1 MQPQMGDPG
10 SLRVWLGVRLASFAN
25 LDLLQQGTYRVRC
38 ALLLRG
44 PADGARGR
52 ALAPEYTFRGA
63 EIHFIDQEVE
73 LGELAQFEAVVPRG
87 GTRACYLDF
96 ELLFQ
101 EAPLSGV
108 SRSATEVT
116 GGAES
121 LGQQGPG
128 RRAERVVARETFHI
142 RDLGEVVCEYTP
154 LHFDRFHLALAD
166 LLVAAAPLEATS
178 EEASFS
184 GRALD
189 GGQTA
194 QEALVGVPAVW
205 GSAGQLFFGGCCSS
219 GGEGAPH
226 CADRCAC
233 ALAVAGGQSGGG
245 GGGGFSDIGFE
256 THEGLRRSL
265 SDALKLLEGLLGEG
279 CDVGRRAEGREVDD
293 MGAPLS
299 ELAARCTRSL
309 QREIF
314 SGSDVLHCSKVFSGV
329 LRGLLV
335 KEIPELLGLLRGV
348 WVGRRGDVWGKYLEG
363 QGSLPRPASGALTV
377 PDGAAELQLHD
388 LRFEAPSSEVPVCR
402 VEQYL
407 SGAEGSDKKAANGPA
422 AETCDGPEGRH
433 VVVFVHGFQGDAL
446 DHRVVKG
453 YLRAA
458 HPEIHY
464 LMSRANIE
472 FQYDGFEEMGARLAE
487 EVASYLNSV
496 HAEHLSSLRLSF
508 VAHSVGCIV
517 VRAALL
523 QPALQEFRPRLGT
536 FMSLCGPHLGLAGA
550 NNTLLTSGMK
560 VLQHVKQ
567 AKWISQ
573 ALLEDAEVPEKGFL
587 HRLAREAG
595 LGEFRNVLLLG
606 SRQDRYVP
614 YYSTMVDAEGAD
626 AAAEPQLRNAA
637 GLILRGAGSKGRK
650 LLRLH
655 VQYSEAPFRA
665 IDNFIGRAAHV
676 AFLEDDLYIRVVAW
690 NIVRAHRLL

>member
-1 MQPQMGDPG
+1 MGDPG

-63 EIHFIDQEVE
+63 DIHFIDQEVE
-73 LGELAQFEAVVPRG
+73 LGELAQFEAVVPRS

-96 ELLFQ
+96 ELLFL

-108 SRSATEVT
+108 SGSAAEVA

-121 LGQQGPG
+121 LGRQGRG
-128 RRAERVVARETFHI
+128 AERVVARETFHI
-142 RDLGEVVCEYTP
+142 RDLGETVCEYAP
-154 LHFDRFHLALAD
+154 LHFDRFHLALAG

-189 GGQTA
+189 GDQA
-194 QEALVGVPAVW
+194 VQEGLVGMPAVW
-205 GSAGQLFFGGCCSS
+205 GSAGQLFLGGCCSS

-233 ALAVAGGQSGGG
+233 ALATAAGGQFGGG
-245 GGGGFSDIGFE
+245 GGGGFSDIAFE
-256 THEGLRRSL
+256 THESLRRSL

-279 CDVGRRAEGREVDD
+279 RDAGRRAEGREAGD

-314 SGSDVLHCSKVFSGV
+314 SGSEVLHCSRIFSGV
-329 LRGLLV
+329 LRGLLSQDSP
-335 KEIPELLGLLRGV
+335 KLLGLLRGV

-363 QGSLPRPASGALTV
+363 EGRLPRPAPGALAV

-407 SGAEGSDKKAANGPA
+407 PGAGGSDEKAADGPA
-422 AETCDGPEGRH
+422 AEYSGGAAGRH

-458 HPEIHY
+458 HPEMHY

-487 EVASYLNSV
+487 EVASYLHSV
-496 HAEHLSSLRLSF
+496 HGEHLSSLRLSF

-517 VRAALL
+517 VRAALV
-523 QPALQEFRPRLGT
+523 QPALLEFRPRLGT
-536 FMSLCGPHLGLAGA
+536 FMSLCGPHLGLTGA
-550 NNTLLTSGMK
+550 NNALLTSGMK

-587 HRLAREAG
+587 HRLAGEAG
-595 LGEFRNVLLLG
+595 LGEFRNVLLVG

-614 YYSTMVDAEGAD
+614 YYSTMVDAEGTG
-626 AAAEPQLRNAA
+626 AAEPHLRDAA
-637 GLILRGAGSKGRK
+637 GLILRGAGSNGRK

-655 VQYSEAPFRA
+655 VQYSEAPFRV

-690 NIVRAHRLL
+690 NIVRAYQLL